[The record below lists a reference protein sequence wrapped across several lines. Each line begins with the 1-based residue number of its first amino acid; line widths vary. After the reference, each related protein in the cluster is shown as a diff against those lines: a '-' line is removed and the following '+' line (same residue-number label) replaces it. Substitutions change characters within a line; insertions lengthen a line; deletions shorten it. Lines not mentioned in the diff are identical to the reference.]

1 MCENVFQ
8 MSMRK
13 KIVNSLKDFWAFA
26 DCVPLFGNIFLI
38 CLIKLARLPPNSV
51 TVCALVH
58 VILTLETLK
67 FDKRWRNVFWR
78 SIRKKIK
85 ILPKRSCVNVIFLTS
100 PTPLSYL
107 LLLIA
112 SFWTEFSEHVFT
124 LNLASIAL
132 NMHMVF
138 FSLERSMQQRF

>member
-1 MCENVFQ
+1 MY
-8 MSMRK
+8 
-13 KIVNSLKDFWAFA
+13 
-26 DCVPLFGNIFLI
+26 LFLATFFLI

-85 ILPKRSCVNVIFLTS
+85 ISPKRSCVNVIFLTS
-100 PTPLSYL
+100 PTPLYYL
-107 LLLIA
+107 LLLNA

-132 NMHMVF
+132 NMHIEGSGRKGRISFFTF
-138 FSLERSMQQRF
+138 FSGEQFEFLA